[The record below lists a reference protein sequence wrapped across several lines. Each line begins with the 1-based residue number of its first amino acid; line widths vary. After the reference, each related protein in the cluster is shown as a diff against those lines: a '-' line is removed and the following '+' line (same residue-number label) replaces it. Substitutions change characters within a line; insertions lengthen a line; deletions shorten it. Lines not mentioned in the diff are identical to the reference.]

1 MAMRVESSVTSLSW
15 IPSEVVTG
23 LTRLSFASGLSHRGP
38 PRAQLD
44 DLNRMHEDDA
54 FRFAN
59 VLHAWAEF
67 DDNRVAASG
76 QDGGVRMGSTT
87 VQIGPLDATFAGL
100 PCLIWCRHLRSA
112 TAGCGS
118 PRPPVDAPRSGC
130 RGGAQL
136 AVAAIEHKGGTT
148 YWARVT
154 LNDATLAY
162 LPDPTVTDAPT
173 ERCESA
179 ESLAVGI
186 DVLLHDGQFLATEID
201 MATGYGHATIDAAM
215 DFADRCGVGELVLTH
230 HAPARTDAQLAAL
243 AAAFTRTPQGRRVR
257 FARQDQTIP
266 VARAAIQT
274 APKRESPVA
283 EIQRTP

>member
-1 MAMRVESSVTSLSW
+1 MR
-15 IPSEVVTG
+15 I
-23 LTRLSFASGLSHRGP
+23 SFASGLSHY
-38 PRAQLD
+38 
-44 DLNRMHEDDA
+44 
-54 FRFAN
+54 
-59 VLHAWAEF
+59 
-67 DDNRVAASG
+67 
-76 QDGGVRMGSTT
+76 
-87 VQIGPLDATFAGL
+87 GPLPPGQPFCPSIDHPDASVTL
-100 PCLIWCRHLRSA
+100 HV
-112 TAGCGS
+112 
-118 PRPPVDAPRSGC
+118 PVDSSHSDPVEA
-130 RGGAQL
+130 L
-136 AVAAIEHKGGTT
+136 AAIEHKGGTT
-148 YWARVT
+148 YWARLT

-274 APKRESPVA
+274 APKHVSPVA